1 MMIEMAD
8 GRPERPAD
16 ELDFE
21 RILAEHFPAVSRLA
35 RSFTNSESDRQ
46 DLLQEIAI
54 AFWKALAHFRGECSE
69 RTFLFQIAHNRA
81 ADWLSRNKAP
91 AAQADF
97 DLPDRSPGAET
108 ELVRRERMGRLLD
121 AVQRLPAGQR
131 QTMVLALEGLS
142 YREIADVL
150 GISESNAGARLTRAR
165 AALREFLEVDR

>member
-1 MMIEMAD
+1 MMSVAD
-8 GRPERPAD
+8 RRSQRAAD

-21 RILAEHFPAVSRLA
+21 RILAEHFPAISRLV

-69 RTFLFQIAHNRA
+69 RTFLFRIAHNRA
-81 ADWLSRNKAP
+81 ADWLSRNKVPVAP
-91 AAQADF
+91 ADF
-97 DLPDRSPGAET
+97 DLPDPSPGVQA
-108 ELVRRERMGRLLD
+108 ELVRRECTLRLLN
-121 AVQRLPAGQR
+121 AVQRLPLRQR
-131 QTMVLALEGLS
+131 QTMILALEGLS

-165 AALREFLEVDR
+165 AALREFLERNH